1 MTQASSGVTD
11 EDVSM
16 EIFLI
21 SGESVIVQAQS
32 FSRSDEVLEVCTQ
45 YSRGLAPDI
54 YIYISLSLSLS
65 TQRAVVGLGVAPSL
79 TYYFSLFLEEKT
91 QDSSW
96 TSESHQTPPS
106 ISPSPSLPPSSVPPS
121 AGSRGSLCLSQ
132 DSQQPWL
139 LQNHTQNEVSV
150 GVAGGRV
157 FIVVQVSGIQRW

>member
-32 FSRSDEVLEVCTQ
+32 FSRSDEVLEVYTQ

-54 YIYISLSLSLS
+54 SLSLSLFLS